1 MLGGRKIVA
10 MCTSRLNE
18 MENSRF
24 IMEINRLLSEHGASL
39 FIYAINTDLYWDDRN
54 IRADSFVFSLIDYS
68 VTDAVIIMH
77 EKIKS
82 TTVTEQIISD
92 AGEYGVPVII
102 VDGEHEG
109 CAGVSYDYAAGFE
122 EIVRHVIE
130 EHGAKRPHFMG
141 GFKDNPYSEER
152 LAVFRKVIEENS
164 IPFSQDMVSY
174 GDFWARPSHDAAER
188 LFERSELPDAII
200 CANDIMAINV
210 CSVIQSHGMR
220 VPEDIIVTGFDGI
233 DEINFSEPSL
243 TSCYCGTAGFSE
255 PLMRILETVL
265 DGGEL
270 PEPVILKPLM
280 LPNTSCGCG
289 KHDFS
294 GPSVHLTNFNDRFYR
309 YQDDSIKLSVI
320 AENIQSKTSISA
332 AAKPLNDLMLHDLTV
347 IISREA
353 TEPTSDYFAK
363 MKKRLL
369 GEDMFLFYDAADRKH
384 TQREFDRNEIIPGL
398 EEVISKGY
406 PLIFNVMTFMDAPL
420 GYICFHYYDYDIVNY
435 CRIPQIV
442 STLSWGIGGFVNMQ
456 YQHYLTSRIEDM
468 YRFDHLTGLYNRI
481 SFCKEF
487 EKLRKKLTGR
497 HIPITVILADL
508 DGLKNINDTCGHSAG
523 DNAISVTARALQ
535 NSCPPGALCVRFGG
549 DEMIAIVSGEC
560 DHLKIRQDIGI
571 YLDNYNRSN
580 DLPYTVSASVGVYRT
595 DSDSDTDLELL
606 VRESDGDMYAEKQA
620 KKKRKNRRKT
630 E

>member
-18 MENSRF
+18 MENNRF
-24 IMEINRLLSEHGASL
+24 IIEINRLLAEHGASL

-68 VTDAVIIMH
+68 ITDAVIIMH
-77 EKIKS
+77 EKVKS
-82 TTVTEQIISD
+82 GTVTEQIISE
-92 AGEYGVPVII
+92 AREYGIPVIL

-109 CAGVSYDYAAGFE
+109 CASVSYDYAAGFE
-122 EIVRHVIE
+122 KIVRHVIE
-130 EHGAKRPHFMG
+130 EHGVKKPHFMG
-141 GFKDNPYSEER
+141 GFKGNPYSEER
-152 LAVFRKVIEENS
+152 LRVFRKVLEENG
-164 IPFSQDMVSY
+164 IPFTQDMVSY
-174 GDFWARPSHDAAER
+174 GDFWATPSHDAAEK
-188 LFERSELPDAII
+188 LFERSELPDAVI

-210 CSVIQSHGMR
+210 CSVIQSHGLR

-233 DEINFSEPSL
+233 DEVNFSEPAMA
-243 TSCYCGTAGFSE
+243 SCYCGTAGFSE
-255 PLMRILETVL
+255 PVMKILKTVL
-265 DGGEL
+265 AGGDI
-270 PEPVILKPLM
+270 PEPVVIEPSM
-280 LPNTSCGCG
+280 QPNASCGCG
-289 KHDFS
+289 RHDIS
-294 GPSVHLTNFNDRFYR
+294 CPSVHLTNFNDRFYR

-320 AENIQSKTSISA
+320 AENVQSKTSISA
-332 AAKPLNDLMLHDLTV
+332 AARPLNAPMLHDLTV
-347 IISREA
+347 VISREA
-353 TEPTSDYFAK
+353 TEPTSDYFSK

-369 GEDMFLFYDAADRKH
+369 KDDMFLFYDSSGCK
-384 TQREFDRNEIIPGL
+384 QRDFDRSEIIPGL
-398 EEVISKGY
+398 ENVIAKGY

-420 GYICFHYYDYDIVNY
+420 GYICFHYYDYDIVHY

-487 EKLRKKLTGR
+487 EKLMKKLSGK

-523 DNAISVTARALQ
+523 DDAISVTARALQ
-535 NSCPPGALCVRFGG
+535 NSCPPGTLCVRFGG
-549 DEMIAIVSGEC
+549 DEMIAVVSGEC
-560 DHLKIRQDIGI
+560 EPQKIRQDIGI

-580 DLPYTVSASVGVYRT
+580 DLPYTVSASVGVYCT

-606 VRESDGDMYAEKQA
+606 VRESDGDMYSEKQA
-620 KKKRKNRRKT
+620 KKKKYTRKA
-630 E
+630 